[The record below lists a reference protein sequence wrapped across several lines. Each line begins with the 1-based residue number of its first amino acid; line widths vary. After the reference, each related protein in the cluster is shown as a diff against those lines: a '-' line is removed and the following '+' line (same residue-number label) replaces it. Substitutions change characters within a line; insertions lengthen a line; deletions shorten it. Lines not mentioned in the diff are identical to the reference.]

1 MNNELQVETIKLYK
15 IIIAYAWNWPIQLY
29 PLQDLNALRFR
40 RLILIGSDKS
50 PSWILIGSSQNSKFV
65 NKSKLKTTKCAS
77 VLNPLTYWDPWV
89 DAIFFSF
96 L

>member
-40 RLILIGSDKS
+40 RLILIGSD
-50 PSWILIGSSQNSKFV
+50 
-65 NKSKLKTTKCAS
+65 
-77 VLNPLTYWDPWV
+77 
-89 DAIFFSF
+89 
-96 L
+96 